1 MCVKPFDFLNSAIQ
15 LAGGGDEMSKRN
27 ALSRAYYAAYH
38 HAREICDP
46 VDEDEEVQTG
56 MHRRFIEGLVQS
68 EPGTLNRILG
78 VKLNTLY
85 AKRIKADYRLSDE
98 IVASQVAL
106 QINDAKTV
114 LALP

>member
-1 MCVKPFDFLNSAIQ
+1 MCVKPCDFLNSAIQ
-15 LAGGGDEMSKRN
+15 LAGSGDEMSKRN

-38 HAREICDP
+38 HAIEICDP
-46 VDEDEEVQTG
+46 VGEDEEARTG

-68 EPGTLNRILG
+68 DPGTLNRRVG

-85 AKRIKADYRLSDE
+85 AKRIKADYRLTDE

-106 QINDAKTV
+106 QINDARAV